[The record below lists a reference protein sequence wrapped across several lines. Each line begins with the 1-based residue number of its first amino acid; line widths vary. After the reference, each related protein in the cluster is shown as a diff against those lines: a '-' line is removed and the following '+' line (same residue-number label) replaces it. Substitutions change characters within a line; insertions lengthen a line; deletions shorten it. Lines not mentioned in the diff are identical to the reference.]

1 MVFSRPISFS
11 AKNEHQL
18 FSPVQRKMVQTA
30 NGPFLQDDSVGSGQK
45 VGPGLAQSL
54 KFPTHFSEFPG
65 KAWILFY
72 GPVFVHRHKNL

>member
-1 MVFSRPISFS
+1 
-11 AKNEHQL
+11 
-18 FSPVQRKMVQTA
+18 MVQTA
-30 NGPFLQDDSVGSGQK
+30 NGPFLQNDSVGSGQK

-72 GPVFVHRHKNL
+72 GPVFVHRHTK